1 MLGLWMAPWGGEGGN
16 GLTVLQRCIQMTKS
30 NVEYESV

>member
-1 MLGLWMAPWGGEGGN
+1 MLGLWMAPWGEGGN
-16 GLTVLQRCIQMTKS
+16 RLTVLQRCIQMTKS